1 MNPAGETVTPNLR
14 IINPPR
20 AAGDHMPS
28 RFRSCVFL
36 VMLAMAATAGEAL
49 PTTCFANLKAGRAQT
64 IVLYGTSLTA
74 GGEWAVAT
82 RDWFTKRY
90 GDKATV
96 INSAGPGQNSQWGLA
111 NLQER
116 VLAKEPDLVLI
127 EFSYNDAHE
136 KFKLS
141 VEQAAKNLDA
151 IVTGIKAK
159 RPACDIVLQVMNA
172 NWDGNSD
179 KKPMSSRPQLTAF
192 NDNYRTYATQ
202 NNLPL
207 IDHFPAWQKLK
218 ETDEA
223 RFHTYVPDGT
233 HPTKEGSLAI
243 TWPAVQALLERAE
256 QAAAKR

>member
-1 MNPAGETVTPNLR
+1 MLHR
-14 IINPPR
+14 
-20 AAGDHMPS
+20 
-28 RFRSCVFL
+28 VFL
-36 VMLAMAATAGEAL
+36 LLTAIAFAVAGEAL
-49 PTTCFANLKAGRAQT
+49 PTTCFANLAAGKPQV

-74 GGEWAVAT
+74 GGAWAVAT
-82 RDWFTKRY
+82 KEWFAKRY

-141 VEQAAKNLDA
+141 VEQAAKNLDG
-151 IVTGIKAK
+151 IVKGIKSK

-172 NWDGNSD
+172 NWDATD
-179 KKPMSSRPQLTAF
+179 KKSMSSRPKLTAF
-192 NDNYRTYATQ
+192 NDNYRAYAKQ
-202 NNLPL
+202 HALPL

-218 ETDEA
+218 DTDEKT
-223 RFHTYVPDGT
+223 FHAYVPDGT
-233 HPTKEGSLAI
+233 HPTKEGSLAV
-243 TWPAVQALLERAE
+243 TWPAVQALFERA
-256 QAAAKR
+256 QQVAAKR